1 MRQLLLPCRIR
12 LRLRGICSSLL
23 NRLDIALESY
33 EGALDANPSNALA
46 WLLKGTL
53 HAFRSEG
60 QLAVEH
66 TGRARMLTPLDPFHY
81 FYDSL
86 SATACAA
93 AGKYEKAVKFAERSL
108 RANRKHTSTW
118 RALTVAQ
125 WRLDRHEDARQS
137 VCELLKLQ
145 PSLTVSGWLR
155 SSPAAPYPIG
165 RETAEVMRLAG
176 VPE

>member
-1 MRQLLLPCRIR
+1 LV
-12 LRLRGICSSLL
+12 
-23 NRLDIALESY
+23 
-33 EGALDANPSNALA
+33 ANPSNALA

-53 HAFRSEG
+53 HAFKSEG
-60 QLAVEH
+60 QQAIEH
-66 TGRARMLTPLDPFHY
+66 TERALKLTPLDPFHY

-93 AGKYEKAVKFAERSL
+93 AGNYEQAVQLAERSL
-108 RANRKHTSTW
+108 RGNRKHTSTW

-137 VCELLKLQ
+137 VRELLKLQ